1 MRTII
6 CKKCGKKIDAT
17 LGICPFCGTT
27 FPVDPQDEAAR
38 EKDNELEWAMS
49 MDDEPLPGGFGPAP
63 RPQDPNAGS
72 GFGPDGV
79 YRGAPNNNTYAQGQ
93 PDAYAT
99 LNSGMTLRLQGQG
112 GGRYGAAPYE
122 FRAFGGEGTW
132 VNQGRANRCRV
143 K

>member
-27 FPVDPQDEAAR
+27 FPVDPQDAAAR
-38 EKDNELEWAMS
+38 EIDKELEWAMS

-79 YRGAPNNNTYAQGQ
+79 YRGAPNNNTYAQDQ
-93 PDAYAT
+93 PDAYDQPRQPYGQSR
-99 LNSGMTLRLQGQG
+99 SGYGQNQNAG
-112 GGRYGAAPYE
+112 PMVAREMMQLLAA
-122 FRAFGGEGTW
+122 RGD
-132 VNQGRANRCRV
+132 
-143 K
+143 